1 MAHYRKIDTRI
12 LLDQKYNQLSSDGRL
27 LFLHLLIHPNLTS
40 LGAMHASLA
49 GIACEL
55 DWEMERLRQAIDFV
69 HQQGMVHYDEKARFI
84 WLPNFLKYNAPE
96 SPNVIKSWETAF
108 SYLPE
113 CDLQKQLL
121 RFIQAFVSELSPAY
135 QDALPDCFRLAK
147 EDEAPTSQADIKP
160 LPEAILENPQT
171 LSEGSCQNQNT
182 LPEGNLKNGLPL
194 REGILKNDDP
204 LPESL
209 SIKHK
214 ALSIEHRALNIKQEK
229 IVQEK
234 NSEAKNKIE
243 EINNIVT
250 QNARQKRSKP
260 PDSEIMEVFRYWQ
273 QTMGHSQAQLDEKR
287 RKCIRSALAWGYTL
301 AQLFD
306 AIRGCSLTP
315 HNRGENEQGQRYDG
329 LHIILRSAD
338 QIDRFIRNA
347 HSPPR
352 RRTKA
357 DELQSDNLAAGDR
370 WLARLQQQEEKIIHA
385 NA

>member
-12 LLDQKYNQLSSDGRL
+12 LLDKKYNQLSSDGRL
-27 LFLHLLIHPNLTS
+27 VFLHVLIHPNLTS

-55 DWEMERLRQAIDFV
+55 EWEMERLRQAIDAV
-69 HQQGMVHYDEKARFI
+69 QQQGMVQYDEKARFI
-84 WLPNFLKYNAPE
+84 WLSNFLKYNPPE
-96 SPNVIKSWETAF
+96 SPNVIKSWETAL

-113 CDLQKQLL
+113 CSLQQQLIL
-121 RFIQAFVSELSPAY
+121 FVQQLVSQLSPAY
-135 QDALPDCFRLAK
+135 QEALPNCFRLA
-147 EDEAPTSQADIKP
+147 EATTQAITQP
-160 LPEAILENPQT
+160 LTEALLENAYHLPE
-171 LSEGSCQNQNT
+171 GSDSNQMN
-182 LPEGNLKNGLPL
+182 LPEGNLKNALPL
-194 REGILKNDDP
+194 REGILKNETT

-214 ALSIEHRALNIKQEK
+214 ALSIEHKTLNIDQKE

-234 NSEAKNKIE
+234 HSEEKNNIG
-243 EINNIVT
+243 EIKRIVT
-250 QNARQKRSKP
+250 QTARQKRSKP
-260 PDSEIMEVFRYWQ
+260 LNSEIAEVFGYWQ
-273 QTMGHSQAQLDEKR
+273 QTMGHPQAQLDEKR
-287 RKCIRSALAWGYTL
+287 RKCIRSALSWGYTV
-301 AQLFD
+301 AQVFD
-306 AIRGCSLTP
+306 AILGCSLTP

-347 HSPPR
+347 YSPPR

-357 DELQSDNLAAGDR
+357 DELQADNLAAGDR